1 MSKYDIIIIGGGHN
15 SLICASYLAKR
26 KFKILILEK
35 NEQVGGLA
43 HCGNTINSL
52 SSKIVKDLNMNLVK
66 SNESSYI
73 VALDP
78 NNDHT
83 IIEEKYDDIVF
94 HSTSADQESQKQFKN
109 LVSKYKKFS
118 SSLSKFMHNKP
129 PRLKSGNS
137 QDTWQLIKMGW
148 NVRKLGKRNM
158 REFLR
163 VIGLNIADEL
173 EDNIS
178 SDILKGVLAHEAV
191 LGSNLGPRSP
201 GSVLTLL
208 YKQAIQE
215 GSIFNS

>member
-83 IIEEKYDDIVF
+83 I
-94 HSTSADQESQKQFKN
+94 
-109 LVSKYKKFS
+109 
-118 SSLSKFMHNKP
+118 P
-129 PRLKSGNS
+129 
-137 QDTWQLIKMGW
+137 
-148 NVRKLGKRNM
+148 
-158 REFLR
+158 
-163 VIGLNIADEL
+163 
-173 EDNIS
+173 
-178 SDILKGVLAHEAV
+178 
-191 LGSNLGPRSP
+191 SNR
-201 GSVLTLL
+201 
-208 YKQAIQE
+208 
-215 GSIFNS
+215 